1 MKMRRK
7 PTPRQ
12 QVQELSKS
20 EQMRQAQ
27 RQERHKRMESMTLPP
42 VPVMTQHQRNQL
54 TVAVLKLRPDQR
66 RMLSKWLELALRPQY
81 ATSIQNLPAQSSPL
95 VSASALVL
103 LSAIACPED

>member
-1 MKMRRK
+1 MRKRK

-12 QVQELSKS
+12 QVKELSKA

-27 RQERHKRMESMTLPP
+27 REAQLKRVQSMTLPE
-42 VPVMTQHQRNQL
+42 VPIMTQQQRNRL
-54 TVAVLKLRPDQR
+54 AASTLKLKPNQR

-81 ATSIQNLPAQSSPL
+81 ATSIQNLPPRSSLL